1 MRAALEASQ
10 QARTAAEQQAAVL
23 AAKLEG
29 VTAQLTHQA
38 EANAEARK
46 LAAQEAH
53 RAAERMTQAQAER
66 DEARKVAADARELA
80 ARLAGQLE
88 VFTAQKDK
96 ADSQPAA
103 AQQTTKAKK
112 PA

>member
-1 MRAALEASQ
+1 MQNKGLKITPELRARVSELASEWEK
-10 QARTAAEQQAAVL
+10 A
-23 AAKLEG
+23 
-29 VTAQLTHQA
+29 A

-66 DEARKVAADARELA
+66 DEARKVAADAREQA

-96 ADSQPAA
+96 AEGQPTAA
-103 AQQTTKAKK
+103 PQTTKAKK
-112 PA
+112 QE